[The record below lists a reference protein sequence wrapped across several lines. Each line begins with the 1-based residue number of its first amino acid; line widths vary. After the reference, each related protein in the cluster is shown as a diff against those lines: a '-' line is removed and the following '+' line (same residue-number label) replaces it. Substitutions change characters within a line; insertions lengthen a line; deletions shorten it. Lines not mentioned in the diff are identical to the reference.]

1 MEPSD
6 VEERGRT
13 LTNLISSILFWFW
26 GDRVSLGKRRKDQG
40 TWARFERLAMF
51 YSLCMLAFPALLHL
65 PYFEG
70 AFSPFLLRVDGV
82 REGQGLWEWFICIWF
97 WVACFEQVMNWCFGP
112 GRSEKSLWRP
122 LLIWKEEDGRLWF
135 SSGSKVDHHYR
146 CSREIIFCIWT
157 MASFAWKQCVCGG
170 EKQIVTWLMNY
181 IYF

>member
-1 MEPSD
+1 
-6 VEERGRT
+6 
-13 LTNLISSILFWFW
+13 
-26 GDRVSLGKRRKDQG
+26 
-40 TWARFERLAMF
+40 MF

-170 EKQIVTWLMNY
+170 RSKLSLDSWI
-181 IYF
+181 IYFFKNHINFRRFFKMNKSRQNDCFCLLNTVEIGVFIGT